1 MQAALR
7 VRSSVAIIG
16 HHAFKQQCLLFSA
29 ASSAGSKNTNSG
41 GGAKNVALGL
51 AAGTFLTTAAAI
63 TYMNNHVGGSDG
75 LARTVSFYS
84 LAIPKYIQYRA
95 HMIMQSPDEVWDELH
110 KETSK
115 AGLDKIMELQGF
127 YVKSDF

>member
-1 MQAALR
+1 
-7 VRSSVAIIG
+7 
-16 HHAFKQQCLLFSA
+16 
-29 ASSAGSKNTNSG
+29 
-41 GGAKNVALGL
+41 
-51 AAGTFLTTAAAI
+51 
-63 TYMNNHVGGSDG
+63 MNNHVGGSDG

-115 AGLDKIMELQGF
+115 AGLDKIIELRSLLSRGEMYIQT
-127 YVKSDF
+127 YSNLIQCN